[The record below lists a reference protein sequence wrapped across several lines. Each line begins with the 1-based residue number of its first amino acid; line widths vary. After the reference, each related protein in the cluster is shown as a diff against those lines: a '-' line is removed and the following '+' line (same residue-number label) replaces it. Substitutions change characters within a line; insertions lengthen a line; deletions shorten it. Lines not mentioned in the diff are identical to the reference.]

1 MFFWQ
6 SAAFSKIVN
15 KMIKRLPAKNE
26 INENQGNLFPV
37 PFFHLARHGAKGTAV
52 FLSEAP
58 NQSQSFVFG
67 EKKKNVRQERE
78 ITFPR

>member
-1 MFFWQ
+1 
-6 SAAFSKIVN
+6 
-15 KMIKRLPAKNE
+15 MIKRLPAKNE

-37 PFFHLARHGAKGTAV
+37 PFFHLARHCAKGTAV